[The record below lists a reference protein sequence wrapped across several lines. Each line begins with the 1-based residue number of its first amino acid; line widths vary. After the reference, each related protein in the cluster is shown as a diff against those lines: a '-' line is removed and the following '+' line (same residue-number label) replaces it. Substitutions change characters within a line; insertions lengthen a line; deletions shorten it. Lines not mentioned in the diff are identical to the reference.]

1 LDKTSLVNCMG
12 GGFGPGIE
20 LTFIVR
26 DPGLYQSDWRETGAG
41 PFRIRARHLDY
52 NAAQPGQPFLTVGY
66 VPFHPGPD
74 GVVPAPLEPG
84 DAGKFMSLPWHT
96 DFNACATHNTDPN
109 PRNSTTLYWAW
120 PAQRP
125 MQIHCAEDV
134 RDGQLG
140 PLRYSVRGKGTH
152 SDDLGTAGRYPYEHA
167 IEFILN
173 WPRVGTVIQGSAI
186 AGSTAY
192 SPEQYLEVESQLDG
206 IDEPEIK
213 PWPMNSNTTGE

>member
-1 LDKTSLVNCMG
+1 
-12 GGFGPGIE
+12 

-74 GVVPAPLEPG
+74 GVVPVPLEPG

-173 WPRVGTVIQGSAI
+173 WPRVGTVIQGSSI